1 MKFKLLILVLLIGK
15 ISIAN
20 MASPTKE
27 GTMTSSAY
35 SSKDIHILSE
45 KILIRIDKNFNTAKF
60 IVEYTINSDIIG
72 TQIPLLFYAKDYK
85 DNFSVWMDNQLVSI
99 KPIPEQYINF
109 YNSPFSGF
117 KNNFEKDNSNNDS
130 TSISWIKDSW
140 YIYKINELKYFETF
154 INKGVHTVRVEY
166 TAEAWTD
173 ASDWLKKY
181 SFRYSLSPAK
191 FWKSFGTLNI
201 TIEQEGLIKQLTT
214 NIGQPNEKEFKQS
227 NTWTFNKL
235 PADNLEISYSPKPNK
250 FAAIFL
256 SLEPSGIAVIVSL
269 ALLMLHFFL
278 IKNYRKNNLNKKYSI
293 VVILGSLLVPF
304 LSLLSFILSFNFI
317 DNLIGV
323 DAGRHHGYYILI
335 IVLYPIIL
343 PIYWTIIGF
352 IDKQLKK
359 KLINQKNPL

>member
-1 MKFKLLILVLLIGK
+1 
-15 ISIAN
+15 

-173 ASDWLKKY
+173 AS
-181 SFRYSLSPAK
+181 
-191 FWKSFGTLNI
+191 
-201 TIEQEGLIKQLTT
+201 
-214 NIGQPNEKEFKQS
+214 
-227 NTWTFNKL
+227 
-235 PADNLEISYSPKPNK
+235 
-250 FAAIFL
+250 
-256 SLEPSGIAVIVSL
+256 
-269 ALLMLHFFL
+269 
-278 IKNYRKNNLNKKYSI
+278 
-293 VVILGSLLVPF
+293 
-304 LSLLSFILSFNFI
+304 
-317 DNLIGV
+317 
-323 DAGRHHGYYILI
+323 
-335 IVLYPIIL
+335 
-343 PIYWTIIGF
+343 
-352 IDKQLKK
+352 
-359 KLINQKNPL
+359 